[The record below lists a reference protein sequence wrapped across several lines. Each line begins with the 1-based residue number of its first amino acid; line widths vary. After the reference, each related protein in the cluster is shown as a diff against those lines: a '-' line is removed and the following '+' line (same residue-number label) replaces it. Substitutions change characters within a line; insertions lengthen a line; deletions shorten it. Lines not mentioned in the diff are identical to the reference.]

1 MRYRFLSRKAKQL
14 LTGSAF
20 LLFAAV
26 AFSGCY
32 KEPEFS
38 ATPQIEFESIGKQV
52 RIDQFSGANKDS
64 VVIAV
69 KFQDGDGDL
78 GFNNEEISEAIPNAN
93 YNYVVRSFRKV
104 RGSFVEFNNK
114 EDEIPYSGFFFRL
127 KNDDKIGPIEGTLR
141 YSIDFP
147 HPFTP
152 KRDSVQFQI
161 TLKDRAGNMSNTV
174 ETETIVLN
182 EF

>member
-1 MRYRFLSRKAKQL
+1 VTISL
-14 LTGSAF
+14 
-20 LLFAAV
+20 
-26 AFSGCY
+26 
-32 KEPEFS
+32 
-38 ATPQIEFESIGKQV
+38 
-52 RIDQFSGANKDS
+52 
-64 VVIAV
+64 

-78 GFNNEEISEAIPNAN
+78 GLNSEEISSAQLNED
-93 YNYVVRSFRKV
+93 YNYVVRIFRKV
-104 RGSFVEFNNK
+104 RGNLVEFK
-114 EDEIPYSGFFFRL
+114 PFIPYSGFFFRL
-127 KNDDKIGPIEGTLR
+127 KKDDKPGPIEGTLD

-161 TLKDRAGNMSNTV
+161 FLKDRAGNISNTI

>member
-1 MRYRFLSRKAKQL
+1 MRYRFLLAKAKKSIAG
-14 LTGSAF
+14 TTF
-20 LLFAAV
+20 LLLAAI

-38 ATPQIEFESIGKQV
+38 TSPTIEFDDISKAI

-64 VVIAV
+64 VTITV

-78 GFNNEEISEAIPNAN
+78 GFNNEEIAAAQLSEN
-93 YNYVVRSFRKV
+93 YNYVVRVFRKV
-104 RGSFVEFNNK
+104 RGNFVEFQPF
-114 EDEIPYSGFFFRL
+114 IPYSGFFFRL
-127 KNDDKIGPIEGTLR
+127 KNDDKAGPIEGTLD

-161 TLKDRAGNMSNTV
+161 YLKDRAGNVSNTI

>member
-1 MRYRFLSRKAKQL
+1 MRYRFLSVKAKQL
-14 LTGSAF
+14 LSGSAF
-20 LLFAAV
+20 LLLAAV

-32 KEPEFS
+32 KEPEFPVEPS
-38 ATPQIEFESIGKQV
+38 IEFDEISKQV

-64 VVIAV
+64 VVISI
-69 KFQDGDGDL
+69 KFRDGDGDL
-78 GFNNEEISEAIPNAN
+78 GMNNEEIAIAQENQD
-93 YNYVVRSFRKV
+93 YNYIVRVFRKR
-104 RGSFVEFNNK
+104 RGQFVEFNPF
-114 EDEIPYSGFFFRL
+114 IPYSGFFFRL
-127 KNDDKIGPIEGTLR
+127 KNDDKVGPIEGTLS

-152 KRDSVQFQI
+152 KRDSVQFLVS
-161 TLKDRAGNMSNTV
+161 LKDRAGNVSNVV

>member
-1 MRYRFLSRKAKQL
+1 MRYRFLSGKAKNFRAY
-14 LTGSAF
+14 GMF
-20 LLFAAV
+20 LLVVTAL
-26 AFSGCY
+26 SGCY
-32 KEPEFS
+32 KEPEF
-38 ATPQIEFESIGKQV
+38 AAEPLIEFENIAKQI

-64 VVIAV
+64 VTIAI
-69 KFQDGDGDL
+69 KFRDGDGDL
-78 GFNNEEISEAIPNAN
+78 GLNNEEVSAAQEIGD
-93 YNYVVRSFRKV
+93 YNYIVRVFRQS
-104 RGSFVEFNNK
+104 RGQLVEFQPF
-114 EDEIPYSGFFFRL
+114 IPYSGFFFRL

-161 TLKDRAGNMSNTV
+161 TIKDRAGNLSNTI

>member
-1 MRYRFLSRKAKQL
+1 MRYRFLSEKAKQTL
-14 LTGSAF
+14 LKGTL

-26 AFSGCY
+26 TFAGCY
-32 KEPEFS
+32 KEPEFPV
-38 ATPQIEFESIGKQV
+38 TPVIEFDDITKAI

-64 VVIAV
+64 VTISI

-78 GFNNEEISEAIPNAN
+78 GLNNEETAAAQLSED
-93 YNYVVRSFRKV
+93 YNYVVRVFRKV
-104 RGSFVEFNNK
+104 RGNFVEF
-114 EDEIPYSGFFFRL
+114 EPFIPYSGFFFRL
-127 KNDDKIGPIEGTLR
+127 NDSDKPSPIEGVLD

-161 TLKDRAGNMSNTV
+161 YLKDRAGNISNTI

>member
-1 MRYRFLSRKAKQL
+1 MRYRFLSEKAKKSL
-14 LTGSAF
+14 AGSSF
-20 LLFAAV
+20 LLLAAIV
-26 AFSGCY
+26 FSGCY
-32 KEPEFS
+32 KEPEFPE
-38 ATPQIEFESIGKQV
+38 TPTIEFQDISKAI

-64 VVIAV
+64 VTISL

-78 GFNNEEISEAIPNAN
+78 GLNSEEISSAQLNED
-93 YNYVVRSFRKV
+93 YNYVVRVFRKV
-104 RGSFVEFNNK
+104 RGNLVEFK
-114 EDEIPYSGFFFRL
+114 PFIPYSGFFFRL
-127 KNDDKIGPIEGTLR
+127 KKDDKPGPIEGTLD

-161 TLKDRAGNMSNTV
+161 FLKDRAGNISNTI

>member
-1 MRYRFLSRKAKQL
+1 MRYRFLLRKAKQTL
-14 LTGSAF
+14 ASGAF
-20 LLFAAV
+20 LFLAAV

-32 KEPEFS
+32 QEPEF
-38 ATPQIEFESIGKQV
+38 AEVPAIEFQDISKAI

-64 VVIAV
+64 VTITIS
-69 KFQDGDGDL
+69 FQDGDGDL
-78 GFNNEEISEAIPNAN
+78 GLNNEEINEAQLNEE
-93 YNYVVRSFRKV
+93 YNYVVRVFRKV
-104 RGSFVEFNNK
+104 RGNFVEF
-114 EDEIPYSGFFFRL
+114 EPFIPYSGFFFRL
-127 KNDDKIGPIEGTLR
+127 KNDDKPGPIEGTLD

-161 TLKDRAGNMSNTV
+161 YLKDRAGNISNTI

>member
-1 MRYRFLSRKAKQL
+1 MRYRFLSEKAKQTL
-14 LTGSAF
+14 LKGTF
-20 LLFAAV
+20 LLLVTV

-38 ATPQIEFESIGKQV
+38 ATPSIEFDDISKAI
-52 RIDQFSGANKDS
+52 RIDQFTGANKDS
-64 VVIAV
+64 VTISI

-78 GFNNEEISEAIPNAN
+78 GLNNEEIAAAQLIED
-93 YNYVVRSFRKV
+93 YNYVVRVFRKE
-104 RGSFVEFNNK
+104 RGNFVEF
-114 EDEIPYSGFFFRL
+114 EPFIPYSGFFFRL
-127 KNDDKIGPIEGTLR
+127 NNDDKPSPIEGTLD

-161 TLKDRAGNMSNTV
+161 YLKDRAGNISNTI

>member
-1 MRYRFLSRKAKQL
+1 MRYRFLSGKAKQL

-20 LLFAAV
+20 LLLAAV
-26 AFSGCY
+26 VFSGCY

-78 GFNNEEISEAIPNAN
+78 GLNNEEVAAAQEAGD
-93 YNYVVRSFRKV
+93 YNYVVRIFRKT
-104 RGSFVEFNNK
+104 RGQFVEFQPF
-114 EDEIPYSGFFFRL
+114 IPYSGFFFRL

-161 TLKDRAGNMSNTV
+161 TLKDRAGNFSNTV